1 MKFKKSHI
9 LLISLISLFLLLS
22 MSAVS
27 AASDDA
33 SIAQATEINDIDAID
48 DMGND
53 ILSGDGDGTE
63 GGDPTPDD
71 PETCETTDP
80 LPVSTT
86 NVTSENKTYPFG
98 SNITFD
104 VIVTDNQ
111 SVPITN
117 IGPDSFKVYY
127 KTNTTN
133 YTEIDYNYSDSKI
146 KLDFDT
152 NKTLPVENYTIKIVF
167 VNSVIDDVNYTESE
181 TTIDLNITQTTTT
194 ITATNVSYEI
204 ADEIIIPITM
214 NVESGKT
221 LNFDK
226 RNLEVY
232 WVVENDDGNEYRN
245 ISFTKVTGT
254 NDIKLLNLT
263 GLGNH
268 TIFLKYIGNENC
280 LPSNC
285 TVKVELNIT
294 ETHIDAANV
303 SYEIADEIIIPFDV
317 KMTSNNT
324 LNVNESNITVYLDGD
339 DSNTINFSIVNGNIK
354 LLNLTSLGTHY
365 ITIKYKGIENYT
377 IPSNCTVKVELNITE
392 THIDASNVKIKKG
405 EDIIIPF
412 DVRMTSNN
420 TIKVNESNIAVNLVN
435 EGVEEPINFTIVN
448 GSIKLLN
455 LTSVGNHNIIIKY
468 NGIVNYTI
476 SSQKEIIVSI
486 LENNTINADG
496 TIYVNNHTKNV
507 TIPINITNG
516 NSTVTLDKGNITLVL
531 KYLDGEENVTVQITD
546 FDLTPED
553 GNYVI
558 NFTTDHFDDSELT
571 IIYANGT
578 LNETEKTLTLKWYI
592 DVNIVPA
599 VTSADYRQGEF
610 NFTVVDVDGNPIA
623 NATIII
629 SINGV
634 NLITINGNSIIIGPR
649 ELTTDENGTIVIKND
664 KSFGINGSSSQSFL
678 NAGSYNITFKTKDHY
693 KVNQTIGITVNKA
706 RVEIIA
712 SPLVVE
718 YENGKVI
725 KYTFQ
730 VINSNT
736 GEAIDSA
743 LVQFRIL
750 SSTIDAT
757 RNGTTNSSGYYI
769 TPNMTLIG
777 GVYNLTLKSID
788 SNLICSAVKQTIT
801 IKQRDAIISASDRT
815 ILYGSDVT
823 VVATVKDKKTGNPV
837 PNAYVLVK
845 VYITSSKVSNFLTR
859 TDSKGVIR
867 FSTGL
872 SVGKHKVIISMFDT
886 SYKSASLTRY
896 VTVKKATGQFSAPSV
911 STYYKSGRYY
921 KVKLTNTKN
930 KALMY
935 ASTVNIKVY
944 ISKYRYYNLTG
955 VTDANGIVQFKIT
968 FKPGTYKVVVS
979 SADKGYSAKAVTSQ
993 IKVSKSPIKIA
1004 PTSLKVKRYS
1014 YFKVKVTS
1022 TKSKKVLSGVKV
1034 KVRVYTGRK
1043 YKTYT
1048 IKTNKKGIASL
1059 KISQK
1064 RGKHKVVL
1072 SPGSPTYYYA
1082 KAITRTLTVTR

>member
-9 LLISLISLFLLLS
+9 LLISLISLFLLLG

-33 SIAQATEINDIDAID
+33 SIAQPMEIDDVDAID

-53 ILSGDGDGTE
+53 DILSDDDGTE
-63 GGDPTPDD
+63 GGNNDPVD
-71 PETCETTDP
+71 PGTGETTDP
-80 LPVSTT
+80 LPVSNTT
-86 NVTSENKTYPFG
+86 ITSENKTYTFG
-98 SNITFD
+98 SNITFK
-104 VIVTDNQ
+104 VNVTDNQ
-111 SVPITN
+111 SAEITN
-117 IGPDSFKVYY
+117 IGPDNFKVFYQ
-127 KTNTTN
+127 TNTTD
-133 YTEIDYNYSDSKI
+133 YKEIDYNYSDSI
-146 KLDFDT
+146 IQLDFDT
-152 NKTLPVENYTIKIVF
+152 NKTLPVQNYTIKIVF
-167 VNSVIDDVNYTESE
+167 VNSVIGGVNYTESE

-204 ADEIIIPITM
+204 ADEIIIPVTM
-214 NVESGKT
+214 KVESGKT
-221 LNFDK
+221 LNFNITNMK
-226 RNLEVY
+226 VY
-232 WVVENDDGNEYRN
+232 LVNVDGTYNELNY
-245 ISFTKVTGT
+245 TKVNG

-263 GLGNH
+263 GLGENRILLNY
-268 TIFLKYIGNENC
+268 TGNENC
-280 LPSNC
+280 LPISC
-285 TVKVELNIT
+285 TVKVELNKT
-294 ETHIDAANV
+294 VTHIDAN
-303 SYEIADEIIIPFDV
+303 D
-317 KMTSNNT
+317 
-324 LNVNESNITVYLDGD
+324 
-339 DSNTINFSIVNGNIK
+339 
-354 LLNLTSLGTHY
+354 
-365 ITIKYKGIENYT
+365 
-377 IPSNCTVKVELNITE
+377 
-392 THIDASNVKIKKG
+392 VKIKKG
-405 EDIIIPF
+405 EDVIIPF

-420 TIKVNESNIAVNLVN
+420 TIKVNQSNITVYLNGDEGNL
-435 EGVEEPINFTIVN
+435 INFTLVN
-448 GSIKLLN
+448 DGIKLLN
-455 LTSVGNHNIIIKY
+455 LTDEFGNYSVYIGYKGVDDFTY
-468 NGIVNYTI
+468 
-476 SSQKEIIVSI
+476 SSNKTVKVSI
-486 LENNTINADG
+486 LENNTINAKD
-496 TIYVNNHTKNV
+496 TIYVYNNTKNV

-516 NSTVTLDKGNITLVL
+516 NSIVALNKTNITLVL
-531 KYLDGEENVTVQITD
+531 KYLDGETNVTEIVTD
-546 FDLTPED
+546 FDLTGEN

-558 NFTTDHFDDSELT
+558 NFTTDHFNNSELT
-571 IIYANGT
+571 IIYSNGT
-578 LNETEKTLTLKWYI
+578 LNETEKTVTLKWCI
-592 DVNIVPA
+592 DVVINA
-599 VTSADYRQGEF
+599 TSTSADFQQGEF
-610 NFTVVDVDGNPIA
+610 NFTVYYISEAGEYVPLP
-623 NATIII
+623 NATI
-629 SINGV
+629 SV
-634 NLITINGNSIIIGPR
+634 NVEGASFYTINGYSIFIGPR
-649 ELTTDENGTIVIKND
+649 DFTTDENGTIIIKND
-664 KSFGINGSSSQSFL
+664 KSFNLVGFSQSFL
-678 NAGSYNITFKTKDHY
+678 PAGNYNVTFDTKDHY
-693 KVNQTIGITVNKA
+693 VVSEKKEITVNKA
-706 RVEIIA
+706 QAKIIA
-712 SPLVVE
+712 SPIVVE
-718 YENGKVI
+718 YESGK
-725 KYTFQ
+725 KLNYTFQ

-736 GEAIDSA
+736 GEAIGSVR
-743 LVQFRIL
+743 VQFRIY
-750 SSTIDAT
+750 SPYIDTTI
-757 RNGTTNSSGYYI
+757 NGTTNSTGHLTI
-769 TPNMTLIG
+769 HNMSLIG

-788 SNLICSAVKQTIT
+788 GSLICSAVKQNIT
-801 IKQRDAIISASDRT
+801 IKPRDVVISANNRT

-845 VYITSSKVSNFLTR
+845 VYITSTKVSNFVAR

-872 SVGKHKVIISMFDT
+872 SVGKHKVIISMYDT
-886 SYKSASLTRY
+886 SYKSGSLTRY

-935 ASTVNIKVY
+935 GATVNIKVY
-944 ISKYRYYNLTG
+944 VSKYRYYNLTG
-955 VTDANGIVQFKIT
+955 VTGANGLVQFKIT

>member
-33 SIAQATEINDIDAID
+33 SIAQATEINDIGAID
-48 DMGND
+48 DMGNAD
-53 ILSGDGDGTE
+53 ILSDDGDGTD
-63 GGDPTPDD
+63 GDDPIPDD
-71 PETCETTDP
+71 PGTGETTDP
-80 LPVSTT
+80 LPVSST
-86 NVTSENKTYPFG
+86 NITSENKTYKFG
-98 SNITFD
+98 SNITFN
-104 VIVTDNQ
+104 VNVTDNQ
-111 SVPITN
+111 SAEITN

-167 VNSVIDDVNYTESE
+167 VNSVIDGVNYTESE

-226 RNLEVY
+226 NNMKVIE
-232 WVVENDDGNEYRN
+232 DGEEYKEIDFIK
-245 ISFTKVTGT
+245 ISGT

-294 ETHIDAANV
+294 ETHIDA
-303 SYEIADEIIIPFDV
+303 
-317 KMTSNNT
+317 
-324 LNVNESNITVYLDGD
+324 
-339 DSNTINFSIVNGNIK
+339 
-354 LLNLTSLGTHY
+354 
-365 ITIKYKGIENYT
+365 
-377 IPSNCTVKVELNITE
+377 
-392 THIDASNVKIKKG
+392 SNVKIKKG
-405 EDIIIPF
+405 EDVIIPF

-420 TIKVNESNIAVNLVN
+420 TIKVNQSNITVYLNGDDN
-435 EGVEEPINFTIVN
+435 QPINFTLIKD
-448 GSIKLLN
+448 GIKLLN
-455 LTSVGNHNIIIKY
+455 LTDEFGNYSVYIGYEGVTNFTHPSNKT
-468 NGIVNYTI
+468 V
-476 SSQKEIIVSI
+476 KVSI
-486 LENNTINADG
+486 LENNTINAED
-496 TIYVNNHTKNV
+496 TIHVNNYTKNV

-516 NSTVTLDKGNITLVL
+516 NSTVTLEKSNITLVL

-546 FDLTPED
+546 FDLIGEN
-553 GNYVI
+553 GAYVI

-578 LNETEKTLTLKWYI
+578 LNETEKTVTLKWAI
-592 DVNIVPA
+592 DVIINA
-599 VTSADYRQGEF
+599 TSTSADFQQGEF
-610 NFTVVDVDGNPIA
+610 NFTVYYKNEAGEYVVLP
-623 NATIII
+623 NATIT
-629 SINGV
+629 V
-634 NLITINGNSIIIGPR
+634 NVKGATFFTINGSSIFIGPR
-649 ELTTDENGTIVIKND
+649 DFTTDENGTIVIKNS
-664 KSFGINGSSSQSFL
+664 KQFNLAGFSQSFL
-678 NAGSYNITFKTKDHY
+678 SAGNYNVTFNTKVHY
-693 KVNQTIGITVNKA
+693 IVNETKEITVNKVHA
-706 RVEIIA
+706 EIIA
-712 SPLVVE
+712 SPLVEE

-750 SSTIDAT
+750 SSSIDAT

-788 SNLICSAVKQTIT
+788 GSLICSAVKQNIT
-801 IKQRDAIISASDRT
+801 IKPRDVVISANNRT
-815 ILYGSDVT
+815 IAYGSGVT
-823 VVATVKDKKTGNPV
+823 VIATVKDKKTGKVV

-845 VYITSSKVSNFLTR
+845 VYITSSKVSNFLAR
-859 TDSKGVIR
+859 TDSKGVVR

-886 SYKSASLTRY
+886 SYKSGSLTRY
-896 VTVKKATGQFSAPSV
+896 ITVKKATGQFSAPKV
-911 STYYKSGRYY
+911 STYYKSGKYY

-935 ASTVNIKVY
+935 ASKINIKVY
-944 ISKYRYYNLTG
+944 ISKSRYYNLTG
-955 VTDANGIVQFKIT
+955 TTDGNGLVQFKIT

-1004 PTSLKVKRYS
+1004 PTSLKVKRYK

-1059 KISQK
+1059 KIKQK
-1064 RGKHKVVL
+1064 VGKHKVIL
-1072 SPGSPTYYYA
+1072 TPAQTKYYSA
-1082 KAITRTLTVTR
+1082 KKVTKTLKVVK